1 MRHKVSQCVATPKT
15 ARSMTLNIRK
25 MKGSNVKT
33 DITGRLIALARYSSA
48 VPALRPKRRIRLA
61 TLRQWANLDWEP
73 WTSNNPDEPLFP
85 SDESMCAAADAART
99 AYSIMQLTKSQLI
112 EIHRKENDRN
122 G

>member
-1 MRHKVSQCVATPKT
+1 
-15 ARSMTLNIRK
+15 
-25 MKGSNVKT
+25 MKGSNVNT

-61 TLRQWANLDWEP
+61 MLRQWANLDWEP
-73 WTSNNPDEPLFP
+73 WTSNSPDEPLFP

-112 EIHRKENDRN
+112 EIHRKEGFDGFEETLANLAN
-122 G
+122 TAEILKAVV